1 MSILRAGFTDVR
13 ASVTNCRKTFSVT
26 VVLGSVDAELIE
38 YLWPAL
44 AVA

>member
-1 MSILRAGFTDVR
+1 MSEPVLLTVGRL
-13 ASVTNCRKTFSVT
+13 FSVT